1 MPIPPDLNAF
11 TRVANIAAT
20 SSRDIVLGGNSSP
33 KLGSLGRWTITKS
46 QKEVNTATMDAFCN
60 ALKSTYGDLGV
71 HAFESVLGSRRAFGQ
86 SLRAK
91 DIKAVNALV
100 PQLARKALENEVVRQ
115 IQSSPKYIALQG
127 NKNPQTMAK
136 AIVDFAYSRGLVANC
151 LYPMSNGQRDLGLF
165 LKNAQSC
172 IQDGAEKVIDAVL
185 AANNG
190 SAPAID
196 AKAAQAEQAQMKK
209 GLDYDVTSVEDEVR
223 KGNIFPGM
231 RLSNGENPTV
241 FVELKKKGV
250 EPGFIVK
257 YDWSHTD
264 TENLYTDVMSRMTR
278 GTIAKLLLEKPGS
291 RAAQFLAN
299 QSWFHQGMTADQLE
313 TELAAHPDA
322 YLQIGL
328 YTGRGSENTIPGYTN
343 FAAIHVLKRDLTAP
357 GHNPVKDAFIQ
368 NFPNQDPQAFADTLM
383 NPAHPATH
391 QDKELLFDVLSKMF
405 QPIRDEIMRPYGDN
419 DPESDL
425 QAFAHYGEQH
435 IVKLDYNESEKTG
448 TGSYR
453 KPERTKL
460 KQGVLYQHFVT
471 VSTKGASV
479 GAISEVLANDL
490 MVRTGI
496 PSQELVLRQGGWAN
510 GKQKLLLEATMAKD
524 YSDLDVFLKDGRLV
538 QNGTRMH
545 LQDMGKFK
553 IMLLLFGDR
562 DGVGSRAQ
570 NKGCIGNQFFAIDPG
585 HSLEGK
591 TVTFSTDFSFTAND
605 DFKNYSIFDDTPRA
619 EKFRGVVEIRKN
631 LVKSITP
638 QFELQDHVKANFA
651 QYRQLANQLEAKT
664 KAEALEKI
672 DKMEAE
678 FTARAKSI
686 CETFQSQLALYD
698 AIAGDGS
705 DPARV
710 RDAEAAIEAEATLE
724 KLASP
729 TTCKSKNGEVQLRH
743 LEVAPKDRKPATIVQ
758 DPAGGFNITI
768 AKIKQSEGGS
778 LRDHLAQILSKDR
791 QHLQLATHVYDHAQ
805 IDGRG
810 ETVTLHLDDAQ
821 FREFIHALN
830 EEDVYKLKHPS
841 ESITRP

>member
-1 MPIPPDLNAF
+1 MPVSLDTFNN
-11 TRVANIAAT
+11 VAAT
-20 SSRDIVLGGNSSP
+20 SFFSSRDIVMEGNNGPELGR
-33 KLGSLGRWTITKS
+33 LGRWTVTKS
-46 QKEVNTATMDAFCN
+46 QKQINQATMDAFCN
-60 ALKSTYGDLGV
+60 ALKATYGDLGV
-71 HAFESVLGSRRAFGQ
+71 HAFESVLGSRRAFGE

-91 DIKAVNALV
+91 DIRAVNALV
-100 PQLARKALENEVVRQ
+100 PQLAKKALENEVVRQ
-115 IQSSPKYIALQG
+115 IQSSPKYTSLGAA
-127 NKNPQTMAK
+127 KNPQTMAK
-136 AIVDFAYSRGLVANC
+136 AIVDFAYGQNLVANN
-151 LYPMSNGQRDLGLF
+151 LYPVTNGQRDLGLF
-165 LKNAQSC
+165 LRNAQAC
-172 IQDGAEKVIDAVL
+172 IQAGAEKVIDAVL

-190 SAPAID
+190 NAPAID
-196 AKAAQAEQAQMKK
+196 PKAAQAEKAQLAK

-257 YDWSHTD
+257 YDWSRND
-264 TENLYTDVMSRMTR
+264 TENLYMDVMSGTTR
-278 GTIAKLLLEKPGS
+278 YTIAQQLLQKPGS
-291 RAAQFLAN
+291 RAAQFMSHAP
-299 QSWFHQGMTADQLE
+299 WFRQGMTASELAD
-313 TELAAHPDA
+313 ELAAHPDA

-328 YTGRGSENTIPGYTN
+328 YTGRGAENAIPGYTK

-368 NFPNQDPQAFADTLM
+368 HFPNENPQTFADNLM
-383 NPAHPATH
+383 NPAHQTTQ
-391 QDKELLFDVLSKMF
+391 QDKELLYDVMDKLF
-405 QPIRDEIMRPYGDN
+405 QPLRDEIMRPYQPADL
-419 DPESDL
+419 ESGL
-425 QAFAHYGEQH
+425 EAFAHYGEQH
-435 IVKLDYNESEKTG
+435 IVKMDYNESDKTT

-453 KPERTKL
+453 TPERTKL
-460 KQGVLYQHFVT
+460 KQGVMYHHFRT

-490 MVRTGI
+490 MARTGI

-510 GKQKLLLEATMAKD
+510 GKMKLLLEGTMAKD
-524 YSDLDVFLKDGRLV
+524 YSDLDVFLRDGRLV
-538 QNGTRMH
+538 QNGTRLH
-545 LQDMGKFK
+545 LQEMGKFK

-591 TVTFSTDFSFTAND
+591 KITFSTDFSFTAND

-651 QYRQLANQLEAKT
+651 QYRQLANQLEEKT
-664 KAEALEKI
+664 KTEALKKI
-672 DKMEAE
+672 DEMEAE
-678 FTARAKSI
+678 FTARAKDI

-710 RDAEAAIEAEATLE
+710 QDAEAAIEAEATLE

-729 TTCKSKNGEVQLRH
+729 TVCKSKNGEVQLRH
-743 LEVAPKDRKPATIVQ
+743 LEVPPESRKPATIVQ

-778 LRDHLAQILSKDR
+778 LKDHLAQILSKDR

-805 IDGRG
+805 IDGKG

-841 ESITRP
+841 ESLTRP